1 MLNDKEIKRLIAL
14 GGKIKH
20 NLSCDING
28 DGLPCRSDRLSA
40 VKLMRK
46 YIDIHDVKDIPVI
59 TGDSDTDELL
69 EIERCNQESEDKNE

>member
-1 MLNDKEIKRLIAL
+1 
-14 GGKIKH
+14 
-20 NLSCDING
+20 
-28 DGLPCRSDRLSA
+28 
-40 VKLMRK
+40 MRK

>member
-1 MLNDKEIKRLIAL
+1 MSGNTYVGCKVRYKRNRVMLNDKEIKRLIAL

-46 YIDIHDVKDIPVI
+46 YIDIHDVK
-59 TGDSDTDELL
+59 E
-69 EIERCNQESEDKNE
+69 KK

>member
-46 YIDIHDVKDIPVI
+46 YIDIHDVK
-59 TGDSDTDELL
+59 E
-69 EIERCNQESEDKNE
+69 KK

>member
-1 MLNDKEIKRLIAL
+1 MRDKNGRVIVDGLGRVAKMKTRSEVLNDKEIKRLIAL

-46 YIDIHDVKDIPVI
+46 YIDIHDVK
-59 TGDSDTDELL
+59 E
-69 EIERCNQESEDKNE
+69 KK